1 MKYQVSFCAK
11 TWSLQSTGVQGHTES
26 ESYKLRNIRVLHNN
40 GIINDESLSAIWV
53 PRIRSFYPLH
63 FVTKLKIHHP
73 SSSSLDHVKS
83 IRFFFE
89 WIKSHSP
96 NLSTS
101 VMSSLFVHLWTSLSF
116 MLQQS
121 LCNLKWESKFFTS
134 DLLSKTLLL
143 SFSTESR
150 KTGTKNKETTFNRAN
165 VNSTRRSLESFEWKR
180 GGVGGEPHWM
190 KLGKTRVTK
199 SSGAWLWFWNLME
212 KCPRLLQE
220 SSLVVL

>member
-1 MKYQVSFCAK
+1 MSI
-11 TWSLQSTGVQGHTES
+11 QSTSNSSMYSDSYRLRKRIYYINTNEIPSKLLRENMIFAKYWCARLSIESMFRRQTKCLFNPTSHSSSTS

-134 DLLSKTLLL
+134 DLLSKTLLY
-143 SFSTESR
+143 
-150 KTGTKNKETTFNRAN
+150 
-165 VNSTRRSLESFEWKR
+165 
-180 GGVGGEPHWM
+180 
-190 KLGKTRVTK
+190 
-199 SSGAWLWFWNLME
+199 
-212 KCPRLLQE
+212 
-220 SSLVVL
+220 